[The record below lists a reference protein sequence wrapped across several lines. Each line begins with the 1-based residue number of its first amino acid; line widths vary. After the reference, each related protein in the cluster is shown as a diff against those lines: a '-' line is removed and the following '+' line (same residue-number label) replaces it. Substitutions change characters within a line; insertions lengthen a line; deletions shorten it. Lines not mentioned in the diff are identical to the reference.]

1 MSGSTRTRSA
11 GRLNRKGAPRIMHE
25 REDVRA
31 LQDASASRDAS
42 ARQDNETHEDDRS
55 RRIETAIPRDRYDV
69 IVVGAG
75 IGGLSAAALLAQD
88 GARVLLLEAIHYPGG
103 CASSYEKFG
112 AVFDVGATTFSGVA
126 PTQPLAKLFRRIGTF
141 DGLLPADPPMG
152 ISMNGRMLIRHG
164 DRDRWIREAEAFFGV
179 PQRGFWESISA
190 YSDDAY
196 RLMDAVPHLPPRSV
210 MEVLRNLLHVHP
222 RLLRHAPH
230 LFRTVA
236 THLHRHGIRDAD
248 VRRFID
254 AQLLITSQ
262 SNSEDV
268 PFLAGALGLSYPDYP
283 VYSVRGGMIR
293 YARFLEQRARAVGA
307 DVAFLQP
314 VTGIVHQGGEW
325 TVHTKRDAAVHADAV
340 VTNIPVFNLPAITD
354 GPVRAHFTRIA
365 EGLRARD
372 IPLWGAFTVYGL
384 VDRELARELP
394 INLQVILPE
403 PMRQTAGSTLFLS
416 FAHPDDDQR
425 SPAGTRTLTISTH
438 VRPDRE
444 VFLRKDDAYRQWKD
458 AAVREILLALR
469 RAVPELADMDF
480 LRSQGGT
487 PHTFE
492 RYTGRAD
499 GMVGGIPLHRS
510 VFPFRYPQS
519 VTPFKGLH
527 AIGDTFFPGQGI
539 PGVTLGALAA
549 HQRITSRT

>member
-1 MSGSTRTRSA
+1 MSGMKPMSDA
-11 GRLNRKGAPRIMHE
+11 GTASQQGAWRDEQARREE
-25 REDVRA
+25 RAERPDRV
-31 LQDASASRDAS
+31 QKDDGTQRDDGS
-42 ARQDNETHEDDRS
+42 QRDSRS
-55 RRIETAIPRDRYDV
+55 RGADSTIPRDRYDV
-69 IVVGAG
+69 IIVGAG
-75 IGGLSAAALLAQD
+75 MGGLSAAALLAQD

-126 PTQPLAKLFRRIGTF
+126 PTQPLAKLFRRIGAF

-164 DRDRWIREAEAFFGV
+164 DRDRWIREAEAFFNV
-179 PQRGFWESISA
+179 PQRSFWESIAA

-196 RLMDAVPHLPPRSV
+196 RLMDSVPHLPPRSIA
-210 MEVLRNLLHVHP
+210 EVLRNLRHVHP

-230 LFRTVA
+230 LFRPIA
-236 THLHRHGIRDAD
+236 THLRRHGIRDAD

-262 SNSEDV
+262 SGSEDV

-283 VYSVRGGMIR
+283 VYAVRGGMIR
-293 YARFLEQRARAVGA
+293 YARFLEQRARAAGA

-314 VTGIVHQGGEW
+314 VTGIAREGGEW
-325 TVHTKRDAAVHADAV
+325 TVHTKRGAAVRSDAV

-354 GPVRAHFTRIA
+354 GPVRDHFTRVA
-365 EGLRARD
+365 EGLRAHD
-372 IPLWGAFTVYGL
+372 IPLWAAFTIYGL
-384 VDRELARELP
+384 VDRDLARDLP

-403 PMRQTAGSTLFLS
+403 TMRQTGSSTLFLS
-416 FAHPDDDQR
+416 FSHPDDEGR

-438 VRPDRE
+438 VRPGLP
-444 VFLRKDDAYRQWKD
+444 VFRRKDDAYRQWKD

-469 RAVPELADMDF
+469 RAVPELAGMEF

-519 VTPFKGLH
+519 VTPFEGLH

-539 PGVTLGALAA
+539 PGVTLGALAV

>member
-1 MSGSTRTRSA
+1 MSDPTRMSTAGSVS
-11 GRLNRKGAPRIMHE
+11 PR
-25 REDVRA
+25 A
-31 LQDASASRDAS
+31 
-42 ARQDNETHEDDRS
+42 ARQDDHARQDDRRQRDDRS
-55 RRIETAIPRDRYDV
+55 RQIESAIPRDRYDV

-75 IGGLSAAALLAQD
+75 MGGLSAAVLLAQD
-88 GARVLLLEAIHYPGG
+88 GARVLLLEAMHYPGG

-126 PTQPLAKLFRRIGTF
+126 PTQPLAKLFRRIGPF
-141 DGLLPADPPMG
+141 DGLLEADPPMG
-152 ISMNGRMLIRHG
+152 IAMNGRLLIRHN
-164 DRDRWIREAEAFFGV
+164 DRERWIREAEAFFGV
-179 PQRGFWESISA
+179 PQRSFWESISS

-196 RLMDAVPHLPPRSV
+196 RLMDAVPHLPPRTLP
-210 MEVLRNLLHVHP
+210 EVLRNLRHVHP

-230 LFRTVA
+230 LFRPIA
-236 THLHRHGIRDAD
+236 THLRRHGIRDAD

-262 SNSEDV
+262 SASKDV

-293 YARFLEQRARAVGA
+293 YARFLEQRARAAGA

-314 VTGIVHQGGEW
+314 VTGIAREGGAW
-325 TVHTKRDAAVHADAV
+325 TVRTKRGAEVQADAV

-354 GPVRAHFTRIA
+354 GPVRDHFTRVA
-365 EGLRARD
+365 AGLRARD
-372 IPLWGAFTVYGL
+372 IPLWAAFTMYGL
-384 VDRELARELP
+384 VDRGLARELP

-403 PMRQTAGSTLFLS
+403 TMRQTESSTLFLS
-416 FAHPDDDQR
+416 FSHPDDTER
-425 SPAGTRTLTISTH
+425 APAGTRTLTISTH
-438 VRPDRE
+438 VRPGLP
-444 VFLRKDDAYRQWKD
+444 VFRRKDDSYRQWKD
-458 AAVREILLALR
+458 DAVREILLALR
-469 RAVPELADMDF
+469 RAVPELAGMEF

-519 VTPFKGLH
+519 VTPFEGLH

-539 PGVTLGALAA
+539 PGVTLGALAI
-549 HQRITSRT
+549 HQRIMSKA